1 MVSMLIVDHDDL
13 GGEEIQQVLENQ
25 RYPNRCMSPHV
36 TEIKAYDIGDWEDEH
51 PLNQRSTDVGAY
63 LATRPDAQP
72 NAKDARKWL
81 VKRLD
86 KLEITLN
93 SFNIGRDQEN
103 NVHWNLNLTINHR
116 NKGEV
121 IHNLS
126 ANMGP
131 VDNPYAEE
139 VLQNLLTRI
148 NNYVAS
154 KKAI

>member
-81 VKRLD
+81 VKRLT
-86 KLEITLN
+86 KVGITLN
-93 SFNIGRDQEN
+93 SFNVGRDQEGN
-103 NVHWNLNLTINHR
+103 RFWNLNVYIGDTL
-116 NKGEV
+116 
-121 IHNLS
+121 HNLS
-126 ANMGP
+126 ANMGT
-131 VDNPYAEE
+131 VENPYTEE
-139 VLQNLLTRI
+139 VLQNLLVRI
-148 NNYVAS
+148 KAYVAS
-154 KKAI
+154 KKFWEGDH